1 LVICKPQNGSSGIVG
16 LKRLYSKLNADR
28 GIASQRSITGE
39 ISLEGDFFLPMVY
52 FWQNFDPKKHY
63 FHPLSGLSSNIRMNW
78 LQDMF

>member
-1 LVICKPQNGSSGIVG
+1 
-16 LKRLYSKLNADR
+16 LYSKLNADR

-63 FHPLSGLSSNIRMNW
+63 CRQKFKHFDLFHPFEPIFIHFQGFHPTSG
-78 LQDMF
+78 